1 MPEYDDDGIHP
12 NSRSQVV
19 LHERIATI
27 EEQLRSVKEDG
38 RVVRSTL
45 HDVNNNMQL
54 FVAAEKECGKA
65 LLQLV
70 ELTKDLP
77 TVAAHARDFAE
88 MKVRIQDV
96 IDEQHRRR
104 GAWGAYI
111 GLGTM
116 IIGAATVGAAIAT
129 FGMWLHSLH

>member
-1 MPEYDDDGIHP
+1 MPEYDDGLRP
-12 NSRSQVV
+12 NGRSQVV

-27 EEQLRSVKEDG
+27 EEQLRAVKEDG